1 MAFIATIKDLQN
13 SIKTEKFTP
22 YIATIGPTSVKP
34 DYDKLKEAGVSAMMF
49 NAGGL
54 YDHPHIPRKYYKN
67 SHLDSQ
73 VKACLEAKLP
83 FALYADVRA
92 KSKAEADA
100 ECKALYYILAE
111 HSPQL
116 GIWLHMDTPSTV
128 KLATNDI
135 IIDVYYRYITE
146 WGLKGRCGIYIDK
159 SFLSKFSWTNYQE
172 DFYLWMID
180 KVTSF
185 KNIDDKL
192 LMPSMF
198 EVPD

>member
-1 MAFIATIKDLQN
+1 MAFIATIKDLQS
-13 SIKTEKFTP
+13 SIKTQTFTP

-34 DYDKLKEAGVSAMMF
+34 DYDKLKAAGVSAMMF
-49 NAGGL
+49 NAGAL
-54 YDHPHIPRKYYKN
+54 FDKTRKERKYYKN

-73 VKACLEAKLP
+73 VKGCLEAKLP

-92 KSKAEADA
+92 TTKAEADA
-100 ECKALYYILAE
+100 ECRALYYILADHPPE
-111 HSPQL
+111 L
-116 GIWLHMDTPSTV
+116 GIWLHLDTPSRV
-128 KLATNDI
+128 KLSVNNEI
-135 IIDVYYRYITE
+135 INVYYRHITE

-159 SFLSKFSWTNYQE
+159 SFLSRFSWSDYQD

-180 KVTSF
+180 RVSTF
-185 KNIDDKL
+185 KNIDGKL